1 MPSFQLLASLLELPR
16 MLYIFFL
23 LEAIYTPWKTGLKE
37 HVSGYCQ
44 KSLQPVDDEKV
55 REKTRS
61 RMSCFS
67 FDLST
72 KHGTSE
78 LHQNLNNDVNL
89 CSQK

>member
-1 MPSFQLLASLLELPR
+1 M
-16 MLYIFFL
+16 
-23 LEAIYTPWKTGLKE
+23 
-37 HVSGYCQ
+37 
-44 KSLQPVDDEKV
+44 DDKKV

-61 RMSCFS
+61 RMSWFS
-67 FDLST
+67 FALST